1 MRLAITY
8 DISENKIRTR
18 VFRILEKYG
27 AWKQYSVFELE
38 ISRVQRVHLED
49 EIGAVIGKGD
59 KVRVYQLCERCV
71 KDIVDLGE
79 PSPERASNVI

>member
-8 DISENKIRTR
+8 DISEDKIRTR

-38 ISRVQRVHLED
+38 VSRVQRVRLED
-49 EIGAVIGKGD
+49 EIRNVIGAGD
-59 KVRVYQLCERCV
+59 KVRVYSLCARCV
-71 KDIVDLGE
+71 ENIIDLGE

>member
-1 MRLAITY
+1 
-8 DISENKIRTR
+8 
-18 VFRILEKYG
+18 
-27 AWKQYSVFELE
+27 
-38 ISRVQRVHLED
+38 VQLED
-49 EIGAVIGKGD
+49 EIGAVIGEGD